1 MKLVGKDIAV
11 TGMLIMLAGVLAFG
25 AGQAESAEIRIG
37 QFDMER
43 IYNSYPGM
51 QAFQMEIQSLQQDF
65 QQAQEAGDQNRLME
79 LQQDFQTKQE
89 EFHAEF
95 ESDLNE
101 ATAAVGESE
110 NVHLIAAEVI
120 YHADTAEVVDVSDAM
135 IEEMNG
141 EVEDTEPMFAPQP

>member
-1 MKLVGKDIAV
+1 MKLVGKDVAV
-11 TGMLIMLAGVLAFG
+11 IGMFLVLAGVLVFG

-37 QFDMER
+37 QLDIER

-51 QAFQMEIQSLQQDF
+51 QTFQAEIQGLQQDF
-65 QQAQEAGDQNRLME
+65 QEAQEAGDQNKLME
-79 LQQDFQTKQE
+79 LQQEFQTKQD

-95 ESDLNE
+95 ESDLSE

-141 EVEDTEPMFAPQP
+141 EEVQALPQP

>member
-1 MKLVGKDIAV
+1 MKLVGKDVAV
-11 TGMLIMLAGVLAFG
+11 IGMCLILAGVLAFG

-37 QFDMER
+37 QLDMER

-51 QAFQMEIQSLQQDF
+51 QAFQAEIQGLQQDF
-65 QQAQEAGDQNRLME
+65 QQAQEAGDQQRLME
-79 LQQDFQTKQE
+79 LQQEFQTKQDT
-89 EFHAEF
+89 FHSEF

-141 EVEDTEPMFAPQP
+141 EEVQALPQP